1 MSDFTSTHHG
11 PGRPLG
17 KAVVTREQGLCLHDI
32 SLMRAVAQGVDARAA
47 ADRYLPEV
55 HADERVIQSY
65 LRRISREAAQLV
77 ADMGDVSASEA
88 LLKRCDP
95 KPVAQVQEVMPSLE
109 QFAEEEEIED
119 FSEAEI
125 IALYQERF
133 AEQVKPG
140 VRAVAS
146 QQELNLAL
154 RGLAT
159 VQSKGMTLPQPLDP
173 VLRWFSEGLS
183 NQLRGQ
189 GVFLLHDLVQAIN
202 TQGKHWYKR
211 FPGVGKDRARRLVG
225 WLVEHEEYLQASV
238 IPRCRW
244 IKPNLAPVATIA
256 GQQPATGPSGQAMA
270 KVDGFSLRADGPNA
284 MAAGSDT
291 EAITSWLEAMS
302 FKSDNTRTA
311 YARDV
316 HRLMLWAREQGKTL
330 SGLTVSDAAA
340 HARFLG
346 NPPAHWMS
354 ALPTRRDTL
363 DWKPMRGPLS
373 ASSAARA
380 LTAIGHLFSFLVET
394 GYLVANPFSH
404 IRKVRPSG
412 PLIDTRRSLTTREVQ
427 HLVHV
432 IQSLPEDATKRRLVA
447 LLMLLES
454 TGLRIGEVARTWGD
468 LVGAQGAQLGEEDDS
483 QTRCLR
489 VVGKGERER
498 FIPLRQAV
506 IDALEA
512 HRQDRQ
518 ALVQIGLISDL
529 PQAAEPLISVLEKPV
544 LAVLASPSGA
554 LSAAGL
560 HRVVKAVFKQ
570 AADASI
576 EASMRETFE
585 RATCHWLRHTFAHS
599 VLKASGKDLPVTQ
612 QLLGHGS
619 ISTTGIYIKADM
631 TDRVRAINAM
641 PDPFE
646 RKVPMD

>member
-1 MSDFTSTHHG
+1 MTDFTSTHQR

-17 KAVVTREQGLCLHDI
+17 KVVVTREQGLCLHDI

-55 HADERVIQSY
+55 HADERVIQTY
-65 LRRISREAAQLV
+65 LRRIAREAAQLA

-88 LLKRCDP
+88 LLKRCDS
-95 KPVAQVQEVMPSLE
+95 KPVAQVRMVLPTLAE
-109 QFAEEEEIED
+109 FAEEEGIED

-125 IALYQERF
+125 VALYEERF
-133 AEQVKPG
+133 AEQAKPG

-202 TQGKHWYKR
+202 THGKHWYKR

-244 IKPNLAPVATIA
+244 IKPPPASDVATSA
-256 GQQPATGPSGQAMA
+256 QQLSGDPSGQALA
-270 KVDGFSLRADGPNA
+270 TAGGFSLRADGPNA

-291 EAITSWLEAMS
+291 EAVSSWLEAMS
-302 FKSDNTRTA
+302 FKSANTRTA

-340 HARFLG
+340 HARFLS

-380 LTAIGHLFSFLVET
+380 LTAIGHLFSFLVDT

-404 IRKVRPSG
+404 IRKVRPKG
-412 PLIDTRRSLTTREVQ
+412 PLIDTRRSLTSREVH
-427 HLVHV
+427 HLVSV
-432 IQSLPEDATKRRLVA
+432 IQALPEDATKRRLVA

-454 TGLRIGEVARTWGD
+454 TGLRIGEVGRTWGD
-468 LVGAQGAQLGEEDDS
+468 LVSTQGAQLDEEADS

-512 HRQDRQ
+512 HRRDRR
-518 ALVQIGLISDL
+518 ALVQAGLIPDL
-529 PQAAEPLISVLEKPV
+529 PQIDEPLISVLERPV
-544 LAVLASPSGA
+544 QSALASASGA
-554 LSAAGL
+554 LSTAGL
-560 HRVVKAVFKQ
+560 HRVIKAVFKQ
-570 AADASI
+570 TADASS
-576 EASMRETFE
+576 ETDMRETFE
-585 RATCHWLRHTFAHS
+585 HATCHWLRHTFAHT

-619 ISTTGIYIKADM
+619 ISTTGIYIKADLS
-631 TDRVRAINAM
+631 DRVRAINAM
-641 PDPFE
+641 PDPFA
-646 RKVPMD
+646 RGPTTG